1 MIKSMHAEMAE
12 ASDNPQQPELVC
24 VICVIHMSN
33 VVLHNINLKLSVCQC
48 KFYNPFINLIS
59 L

>member
-1 MIKSMHAEMAE
+1 MHAEMAE